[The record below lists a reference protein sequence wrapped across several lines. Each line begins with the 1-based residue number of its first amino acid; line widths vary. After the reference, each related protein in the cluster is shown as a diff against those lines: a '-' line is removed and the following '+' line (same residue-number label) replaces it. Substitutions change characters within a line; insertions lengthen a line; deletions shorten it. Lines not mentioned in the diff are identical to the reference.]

1 MAGMSHSMP
10 GMRMDATTAPAG
22 HSTAAF
28 PTLLVAGLTAAVCV
42 LLVVRLLHSVR
53 RSRPVGERLDAF
65 CEAAMAGAMGYLLL
79 LMS

>member
-1 MAGMSHSMP
+1 
-10 GMRMDATTAPAG
+10 MRMDATTAPAG